1 MKLVGFRSRASVFKL
16 IERFILQGTIEK
28 DAKGKLLPQKDWG
41 TIPLLGLVDAG
52 FPSPQEEYR
61 SDSMNLDEYLVPK
74 RDASYVLKV
83 KGDSMKDAGII
94 DGDLVVAER
103 THDARPGN
111 IVIARIDGAYTMK
124 YYRLKNGKPYLE
136 PANSHYRPMFP
147 RESFE
152 IEAVV
157 KAVVRKYP

>member
-1 MKLVGFRSRASVFKL
+1 
-16 IERFILQGTIEK
+16 
-28 DAKGKLLPQKDWG
+28 
-41 TIPLLGLVDAG
+41 
-52 FPSPQEEYR
+52 
-61 SDSMNLDEYLVPK
+61 MNLDEYLVPK